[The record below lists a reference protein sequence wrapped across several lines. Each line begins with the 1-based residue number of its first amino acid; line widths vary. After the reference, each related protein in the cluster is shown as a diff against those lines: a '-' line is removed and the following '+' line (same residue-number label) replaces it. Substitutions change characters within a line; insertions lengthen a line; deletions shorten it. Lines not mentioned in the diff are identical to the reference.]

1 MKTIRTKISTYAFA
15 LLITCG
21 FASPSMAG
29 SSDFAGIYGALWAS
43 AGGAEIS
50 GTHSAGRN
58 VTGTETHN
66 NAQDI
71 SRGQVG
77 AVFPLA
83 GYEIGFNLPIGNM
96 FFLGVGHSWTQGGTA
111 SLASGVDNNA
121 QKVGGDGD
129 DVQNANGNFNLTAK
143 NLKQVYFMPSVS
155 IFDNTAVYAKF
166 GRSIADT
173 ELHGDVEAGSNPG
186 NLTGDTWG
194 IGTISMTPSGIFV
207 KTEGSFTQ
215 FNDIRIVGV
224 GGSNALVE
232 GNPKVVSGTVALGF
246 KF

>member
-1 MKTIRTKISTYAFA
+1 MKAIRTKLSTFAIA
-15 LLITCG
+15 LLLACG
-21 FASPSMAG
+21 FATPSMAG

-50 GTHSAGRN
+50 GTHTAGRN
-58 VTGTETHN
+58 STGDSTT
-66 NAQDI
+66 NAKQDI

-83 GYEIGFNLPIGNM
+83 GYEIGFNLPLGNI
-96 FFLGVGHSWTQGGTA
+96 FFIGVGHSWTQGGTA
-111 SLASGVDNNA
+111 SLASGQDNNA
-121 QKVGGDGD
+121 QQVGGDGD
-129 DVQNANGNFNLTAK
+129 DIQNPEGNFNLTAK

-173 ELHGDVEAGSNPG
+173 ELHGNVEAGSNPG